1 MNDAGSAR
9 RYQRAWASHRDTTSH
24 GSERASSFTI
34 SPELRQVRSFHS
46 TERTRASRRIS
57 GCMIAAVYETGAE
70 RSRFLLY
77 SIHFHDAP
85 PKGHAIAVKVA
96 REGAGRA
103 RGDVHRLR
111 TVRGPSAG
119 LAILS

>member
-57 GCMIAAVYETGAE
+57 GCMIAAVYETGAN
-70 RSRFLLY
+70 RSRFL
-77 SIHFHDAP
+77 SCWFHFRDPAP
-85 PKGHAIAVKVA
+85 RASAIVKMVA
-96 REGAGRA
+96 RVDAKHAHGGVR
-103 RGDVHRLR
+103 RLR
-111 TVRGPSAG
+111 KAHGP
-119 LAILS
+119 